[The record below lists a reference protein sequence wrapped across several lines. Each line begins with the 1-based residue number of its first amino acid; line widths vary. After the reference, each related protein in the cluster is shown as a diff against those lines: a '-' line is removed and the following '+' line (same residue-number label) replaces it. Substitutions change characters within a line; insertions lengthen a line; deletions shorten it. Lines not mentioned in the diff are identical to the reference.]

1 MKKIFFESWE
11 SIARTLLITSLS
23 YVIMVILLRISGK
36 RTLAKMYAFDFVVTI
51 ALGSSLATVALNKSV
66 TLADGIAA
74 LGVFILAQFLLT
86 WLSVRIPRMKTLIT
100 SVPTLLFYRGDFLW
114 EAMIRERI
122 SEEEIFK
129 TSRMAGLSILDDV
142 EMIILES
149 TEDILIVKKNE
160 FGIKNTVNH
169 LEKKMEEDLNF
180 Y

>member
-1 MKKIFFESWE
+1 
-11 SIARTLLITSLS
+11 
-23 YVIMVILLRISGK
+23 
-36 RTLAKMYAFDFVVTI
+36 MYAFDFVVTI